1 MDPVSDSAV
10 LKTVLFYI
18 THLNP
23 ASESDIKDIESFSV
37 DRNTGRGLLEYLK
50 HQACIEEDSHE
61 MRTYLVRDVMTKECA
76 AFFSLKAGL
85 ISINEKKSDNNKN
98 EEVEKEFDTLPGI
111 ELANFAVNTEYIK
124 NHPKL
129 KGIGKYI
136 FGAFIIPLTRIISE
150 YIGVKMVY
158 IFALPYESLIKRYS
172 EYGFQSLSDS
182 AESSLHRRL
191 KPRYD
196 RFCKFMYMLLEK

>member
-1 MDPVSDSAV
+1 
-10 LKTVLFYI
+10 
-18 THLNP
+18 
-23 ASESDIKDIESFSV
+23 
-37 DRNTGRGLLEYLK
+37 
-50 HQACIEEDSHE
+50 
-61 MRTYLVRDVMTKECA
+61 MRTYLVRDVMTNECA

-85 ISINEKKSDNNKN
+85 ISINEKKSDSSEDN
-98 EEVEKEFDTLPGI
+98 EEINEFDTLPGI
-111 ELANFAVNTEYIK
+111 ELANFAVNTAYIEK
-124 NHPKL
+124 HPRL

-136 FGAFIIPLTRIISE
+136 FGAFIIPLARVISE

-158 IFALPYESLIKRYS
+158 IFALPYDSLIKRYS

-182 AESSLHRRL
+182 AESSLHKRL